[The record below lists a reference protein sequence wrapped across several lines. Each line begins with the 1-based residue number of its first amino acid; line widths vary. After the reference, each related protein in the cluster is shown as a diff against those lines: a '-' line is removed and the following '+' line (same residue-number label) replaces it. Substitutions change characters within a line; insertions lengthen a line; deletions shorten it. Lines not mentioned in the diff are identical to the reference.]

1 MLEHQKDGHND
12 DQSQKVTESPVEINF
27 SLMKVIA
34 RTEQCAALGREVVLL
49 SGILITNAIAL
60 AWPTLA
66 EKPAEGGEAGEQRIR
81 ARSIAADVGYIYIL

>member
-1 MLEHQKDGHND
+1 MAVTN

-34 RTEQCAALGREVVLL
+34 RIEQCAALEREVVLL

-60 AWPTLA
+60 ALPTLA
-66 EKPAEGGEAGEQRIR
+66 EKPARGSDNLSQSIR
-81 ARSIAADVGYIYIL
+81 AKQESNEFVHDLLRPM

>member
-1 MLEHQKDGHND
+1 MNVPCCNTRRMVVTN

-66 EKPAEGGEAGEQRIR
+66 EKPAESGEAREQRIS
-81 ARSIAADVGYIYIL
+81 AR

>member
-1 MLEHQKDGHND
+1 MLQQQKDGRND

-34 RTEQCAALGREVVLL
+34 RTEQCAALEREVVLL

-60 AWPTLA
+60 AWAHPGRETGR
-66 EKPAEGGEAGEQRIR
+66 KCQTICRRVFG
-81 ARSIAADVGYIYIL
+81 RSERTTN

>member
-1 MLEHQKDGHND
+1 VLQHQKDGRND

-27 SLMKVIA
+27 SLMKVLV
-34 RTEQCAALGREVVLL
+34 RTEQCAALEREVVLL

-66 EKPAEGGEAGEQRIR
+66 ERPAGSVRQFVAEYSGEAREQRIS
-81 ARSIAADVGYIYIL
+81 AR